1 MNDDAYPKPMSARR
15 IWLARGIAVAADF
28 VQIAVFPY
36 SVEGLLSPL
45 NAILDVVCLLL
56 ILLVGGH
63 IVFLPTFII
72 EQLPFADLAPTW
84 TLAALIAT
92 RRKHLATESS
102 ESRRSIPMK
111 LRYNDGDDREEANA
125 GV

>member
-1 MNDDAYPKPMSARR
+1 MSDAYPRPMSAQR
-15 IWLARGIAVAADF
+15 IWLARGIAVAADL

-36 SVEGLLSPL
+36 FVEGLLSPL
-45 NAILDVVCLLL
+45 NAALDIVVCGLL
-56 ILLVGGH
+56 ILLVGWH

-92 RRKHLATESS
+92 RRKKGE
-102 ESRRSIPMK
+102 
-111 LRYNDGDDREEANA
+111 
-125 GV
+125 

>member
-1 MNDDAYPKPMSARR
+1 MNDAYPKPMSARR

-36 SVEGLLSPL
+36 FVEGLLSPL
-45 NAILDVVCLLL
+45 NAILDVVVCLLL
-56 ILLVGGH
+56 IVLVGWH

-92 RRKHLATESS
+92 RRKEKGMLT
-102 ESRRSIPMK
+102 P
-111 LRYNDGDDREEANA
+111 
-125 GV
+125 

>member
-1 MNDDAYPKPMSARR
+1 MNDAKPRSAQR

-28 VQIAVFPY
+28 VQIAVFPFF
-36 SVEGLLSPL
+36 VEGLLSPL
-45 NAILDVVCLLL
+45 NAVLDVVVCLLL
-56 ILLVGGH
+56 ILLVGWH

-92 RRKHLATESS
+92 RRKTSAE
-102 ESRRSIPMK
+102 RSPT
-111 LRYNDGDDREEANA
+111 RAC
-125 GV
+125 